1 MADISLVR
9 WSWPHAVLA
18 RVRDPCHARMAL
30 PLCDMSVGLGVFE
43 TRRADSGQAAGLG
56 VTRVRGEAELAEALL
71 SPVLG

>member
-1 MADISLVR
+1 
-9 WSWPHAVLA
+9 
-18 RVRDPCHARMAL
+18 MAL